1 MGETHMEGNA
11 KGDANPLP
19 PGTVARGIAL
29 LALVT
34 LLGVWSWSH
43 LGMQLRVPAALAGLT
58 AAFAV
63 GGRIVDWLFG
73 RHVLEAAR
81 AAVRSF
87 LARRVTWPA
96 LVATALLLVLGSGF
110 ITSIAIEPE
119 DGEQGGSIKVAPA
132 APGADA
138 RARVRAVKQPV
149 ERFLVLTLPWGRDF
163 VVGADGYVA
172 RTVATVPLV
181 PRRVRLADL
190 ERIPT
195 LLLRP
200 GPAGL
205 IALGDRAAILVHYA
219 DPAGAETLIAADS
232 AGTAAA
238 FYIGAAPHVTEA
250 MRDRWK
256 RDVAGEGD
264 ASAVIV
270 DLWSRPEALQAKT
283 DLLPGGTVRVDI
295 VQKGRLIS
303 RVVVPVVARR
313 FLDVLVDD
321 RPEQAGGQ

>member
-1 MGETHMEGNA
+1 LEGHA
-11 KGDANPLP
+11 KSDANPLP
-19 PGTVARGIAL
+19 SGTVTRGIAL
-29 LALVT
+29 LVLVT

-58 AAFAV
+58 AALAAGV
-63 GGRIVDWLFG
+63 KLVDWLFG

-81 AAVRSF
+81 AAVRNF
-87 LARRVTWPA
+87 LVRRVTWPA
-96 LVATALLLVLGSGF
+96 LTATALLLVLGSGF
-110 ITSIAIEPE
+110 VTSIAIEPE
-119 DGEQGGSIKVAPA
+119 DGEQGGSIRVAPA
-132 APGADA
+132 APGAATTPRA
-138 RARVRAVKQPV
+138 RAVTQPV
-149 ERFLVLTLPWGRDF
+149 ERFLVLTRPWGREF

-172 RTVATVPLV
+172 RTVATVPLL
-181 PRRVRLADL
+181 PRRVRLADM

-219 DPAGAETLIAADS
+219 DPAGAEMLIAADS

-238 FYIGAAPHVTEA
+238 FYIGAAPHVTDA
-250 MRDRWK
+250 MTDRWK
-256 RDVAGEGD
+256 RDVADEGD
-264 ASAVIV
+264 ASNVIV
-270 DLWSRPEALQAKT
+270 DLWSRPVALQAKA

-303 RVVVPVVARR
+303 RVVAPVADRR
-313 FLDVLVDD
+313 LLDVLVND